1 LSKCDEIFLPEN
13 KINLNLANYFGNK
26 KKKKHGICD
35 SSSSKSMWKF
45 CMVDGWMD
53 GWMDAQEENGL
64 RTYVHLGTGNYNP
77 RTASVYSDF
86 GLLRYLS
93 IILTQNIIII
103 IIIIIIN
110 KIK

>member
-13 KINLNLANYFGNK
+13 KINLNLAKFFLQQK
-26 KKKKHGICD
+26 KEKHGFCD

-45 CMVDGWMD
+45 CMVDGWVD
-53 GWMDAQEENGL
+53 GWMDTQEENGL

-93 IILTQNIIII
+93 IILTQNIII
-103 IIIIIIN
+103 
-110 KIK
+110 KIKIK

>member
-1 LSKCDEIFLPEN
+1 MIHPQVKYVEIL
-13 KINLNLANYFGNK
+13 
-26 KKKKHGICD
+26 HGG
-35 SSSSKSMWKF
+35 W
-45 CMVDGWMD
+45 VGGWVGGWMD
-53 GWMDAQEENGL
+53 GWMDTQEDNGL

-103 IIIIIIN
+103 I
-110 KIK
+110 KIKIKIK